1 MYKDLVSE
9 FKHIYRE
16 HGKTTIAA
24 RAEAEQAADRISQHG
39 YKNIFFAG
47 SGGSITTIMAFAEII
62 KRLSDIPA
70 YWEEAAELMVSN
82 YKQLNQDSLVVIMA
96 KTGTMIETVQLSAY
110 CKEHHIPCIGFVMI
124 DDTPVANQVTYKVM
138 LDVESSPIRYLTL
151 YYFVF
156 RLLYN
161 HGDFPDYESF
171 CASLEQLPEALCHVL
186 DAYDETAQGFVERY
200 YEEPFQLWIYSGLNQ
215 GEALKYAA
223 DIAEEL
229 FRQKTQIMNAAEF
242 FHGCLEIADDD
253 TNIILLYNHGDFP
266 DYESF
271 CASLEQ
277 LPEALCHV
285 LDAYDETA
293 QGFVE
298 RYYEEPFQL
307 WIYSGLNQGEALK
320 YAADIAEELF
330 RQKTQIMNAAEFF
343 HGCLEIAD
351 DDTNII
357 LLKSEGPTRVLDE
370 RVERFLRKYASKKL
384 VVIDTAQFE
393 LPGVDDAYRGYFSPV
408 ILNVCIEEL
417 ITNYMIERTGKS
429 AATRRY
435 YGIVDY

>member
-253 TNIILLYNHGDFP
+253 TNIILL
-266 DYESF
+266 
-271 CASLEQ
+271 
-277 LPEALCHV
+277 
-285 LDAYDETA
+285 
-293 QGFVE
+293 
-298 RYYEEPFQL
+298 
-307 WIYSGLNQGEALK
+307 
-320 YAADIAEELF
+320 
-330 RQKTQIMNAAEFF
+330 
-343 HGCLEIAD
+343 
-351 DDTNII
+351 
-357 LLKSEGPTRVLDE
+357 KSEGPTRVLDE

-417 ITNYMIERTGKS
+417 ITNYMIEHTGKS